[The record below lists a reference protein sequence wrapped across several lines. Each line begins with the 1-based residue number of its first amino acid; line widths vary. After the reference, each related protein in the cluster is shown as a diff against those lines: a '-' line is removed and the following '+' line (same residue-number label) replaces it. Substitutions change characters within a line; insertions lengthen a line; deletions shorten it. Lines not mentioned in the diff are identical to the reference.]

1 MARKKKTDTKDV
13 PAARLLEMIDEEVVK
28 RGEAVL
34 AVEDTTAEISRLAS
48 EARRKGAEM
57 KTVVEH
63 IKRMDRKTRKLVPV
77 TRQNVDTMLAVHEQ
91 RREPRTTRAS
101 RRRRD
106 GGGDSAPAG
115 GTLNVEA
122 LA

>member
-1 MARKKKTDTKDV
+1 MARRKKIEDI